1 MGATGSAVS
10 ESCTERA
17 GIMGSF
23 FCGKGTMKK
32 SILLI
37 IALSVFQVTF
47 AESIMKPVNDLG
59 LGTVSGRAQYFGM
72 HRYFESNNPENA
84 SSHTLG
90 IRLSYHSP
98 EMAGFEFGATYD
110 YVGVAAASESSND
123 GNTLISNGKV
133 NVLNEGYI
141 RFKMGAF
148 DLPKTSLVAG
158 RRIIHGEVFR
168 SDEFRQKPRSVEGIQ
183 LESRDIPGTSLIV
196 GHVRKLS
203 NVWDTGDKWK
213 FNNMTHVFGT
223 PEKTDGITWFEMV
236 NNSVDNLELA
246 FFDAYA
252 HDVTNMIG
260 TRLRY
265 SFTDR
270 TAVNGYYR
278 HEGSVGSAPEMTSD
292 MFSFSVQQQAGR
304 FLLEPGYFGVK
315 GDGLRLQ
322 EVTTGINHPLGI
334 SLMIYPGM
342 FNGDSDTGFLKAT
355 TKVGKTVLYFLYHAT
370 WQDNASFEKAQE
382 LDFVAKYPLVD
393 SLAIALKVGVG
404 QRDTVEDTTATDTRL
419 FLTYSF

>member
-1 MGATGSAVS
+1 
-10 ESCTERA
+10 
-17 GIMGSF
+17 
-23 FCGKGTMKK
+23 MKK
-32 SILLI
+32 FGLLF
-37 IALSVFQVTF
+37 IALAICPLAF

-72 HRYFESNNPENA
+72 HRYFEGNNPENA

-98 EMAGFEFGATYD
+98 EMAGFDFAATYD
-110 YVGVAAASESSND
+110 YVGVMAASESSND

-133 NVLNEGYI
+133 NVLNEGYL
-141 RFKMGAF
+141 RYKLGAF
-148 DLPKTSLVAG
+148 NLPNTSILVG
-158 RRIIHGEVFR
+158 RKVTHGEVFR

-183 LESRDIPGTSLIV
+183 LESRDIPKTSIIV

-203 NVWDTGDKWK
+203 NVWDTGDRWK

-236 NNSVDNLELA
+236 NKSVDNLELA

-252 HDVTNMIG
+252 HDVTNLIG
-260 TRLRY
+260 ARMMY

-278 HEGSVGSAPEMTSD
+278 HEGSVGSAPDASSD
-292 MFSFSVQQQAGR
+292 MYAFSLQQKAGR
-304 FLLEPGYFGVK
+304 FTIEPGYFGVRGSNLK
-315 GDGLRLQ
+315 FQ
-322 EVTTGINHPLGI
+322 EVSTGINHPLGI

-342 FNGDSDTGFLKAT
+342 FNGESDTGYLKAT
-355 TKVGKTVLYFLYHAT
+355 TQVGKTALYFLYHAT
-370 WQDNASFEKAQE
+370 WQSKGSFDNGQE

-393 SLAIALKVGVG
+393 NLAIALKFGVG
-404 QRDTVEDTTATDTRL
+404 QRENVEDTIATDTRL